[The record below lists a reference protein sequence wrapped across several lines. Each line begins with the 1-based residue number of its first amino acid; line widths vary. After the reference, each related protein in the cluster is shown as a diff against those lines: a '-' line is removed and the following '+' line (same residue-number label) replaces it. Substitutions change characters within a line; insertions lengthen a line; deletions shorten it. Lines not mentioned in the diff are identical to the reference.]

1 VGRGRSDIHWIT
13 SEVFTSSYFGHLGFR
28 KLIIGGG
35 QAFLV
40 FVIAAAKEEM
50 KDLQDIPMVRVY
62 PDVFSTDYFG
72 FPP

>member
-1 VGRGRSDIHWIT
+1 VTYIGSQVRSLPPVILAIWAK
-13 SEVFTSSYFGHLGFR
+13 